1 MPTQTAT
8 PRKPAKRKPTT
19 KPYKDFPLR
28 LHATGQWIKKIRQR
42 TVYFGTDADAAL
54 KKYLEQRDDL
64 QAGRTPRVQG
74 EGLTVRDLANRFLTQ
89 KKSMV
94 DSGELSPRTFADYHA
109 TCERLC
115 ESFGK
120 TRLVSDL
127 AADDFERLRAAY
139 SKTRGLVSVAN
150 MVRNVRITFKFG
162 YDAGLI
168 QQPIRFGPGFKT
180 PTKGKLRKERQAKP
194 LRMFEAAE
202 LRRLIDTAEQPMK
215 AMILLAANTGFGQ
228 SDLANLPKSAINLE
242 SGWVDY
248 PRPKTA
254 IERRCPLWPDTV
266 KAVREAITK
275 RPAAKDAADA
285 GLVFITKYG
294 SRWVRIGPKA
304 PVDSVGLEFGKL
316 LRQLKLEREGRGF
329 YAIRHSFA
337 TVAGESRDQVAVN
350 AVMGHSGG
358 AADDIPG
365 RYRERISDERLVAVV
380 EHVRQWLF
388 TKPKAK

>member
-8 PRKPAKRKPTT
+8 QRKSAKRKPTT

-42 TVYFGTDADAAL
+42 TIYFGTDADAAL

-74 EGLTVRDLANRFLTQ
+74 DGLSVRDLINRFLTQ
-89 KKSMV
+89 KKSAV
-94 DSGELSPRTFADYHA
+94 DSEELSPRTFGDYFA

-115 ESFGK
+115 DAFGK
-120 TRLVSDL
+120 TRLVADL
-127 AADDFERLRAAY
+127 ATDDFERLRTAY
-139 SKTRGLVSVAN
+139 AKTRGLVSVAN
-150 MVRNVRITFKFG
+150 LVRNVRIIFKFG

-168 QQPIRFGPGFKT
+168 QQPVRFGPGFKT

-202 LRRLIDTAEQPMK
+202 LRSLIDSAEQPLK
-215 AMILLAANTGFGQ
+215 AMILLAVNCGFGQ
-228 SDLANLPKSAINLE
+228 SDIANLPKTAIDLAA
-242 SGWVDY
+242 GWVDY

-254 IERRCPLWPDTV
+254 IPRRCPLWPETIQ
-266 KAVREAITK
+266 AVSEAIAK
-275 RPAAKDAADA
+275 RPAAKLAEDD
-285 GLVFITKYG
+285 GMTFLTKYG
-294 SRWVRIGPKA
+294 QRWVRIGPKS
-304 PVDSVGLEFGKL
+304 PIDSVGLQFGKL
-316 LRQLKLEREGRGF
+316 LKQLKLQRQGRSF

-337 TVAGESRDQVAVN
+337 TVAGESRDQVATN
-350 AVMGHSGG
+350 SVMGHSGG

-365 RYRERISDERLVAVV
+365 RYRERVSDDRLVAVV
-380 EHVRQWLF
+380 KHVRQWLF
-388 TKPKAK
+388 SE